1 MKALER
7 NKVPMWYA
15 LFLGEE
21 DVLDENDRPTG
32 ERRMVYSE
40 PKKIWGNINAGFNG
54 RYGINSQSA
63 VEDFG
68 VDLRYDKTLVI
79 TDMDC
84 PMDEYSVLIIDRP
97 DVEYND
103 KGQLIYDHI
112 VIKVDKSINVLSY
125 ALKKVN
131 VS

>member
-1 MKALER
+1 
-7 NKVPMWYA
+7 MWYA
-15 LFLGEE
+15 LYLGEE
-21 DVLDENDRPTG
+21 DILDGQGNPTG
-32 ERRMVYSE
+32 ERRPLYSE
-40 PKKIWGNINAGFNG
+40 PVLLYGNLDAGFNG

-68 VDLRYDKTLVI
+68 IDLRYDKTLVI

-97 DVEYND
+97 VEYND
-103 KGQLIYDHI
+103 AGQLLYDHI
-112 VIKVDKSINVLSY
+112 VVKVDKSINVLSY

>member
-1 MKALER
+1 MY
-7 NKVPMWYA
+7 YA
-15 LFLGEE
+15 LYLGEE
-21 DVLDENDRPTG
+21 DILDDNDNYTG
-32 ERRMVYSE
+32 ERRKLYGDPVL
-40 PKKIWGNINAGFNG
+40 IRGNLDAGFNG

-79 TDMDC
+79 TDMSC
-84 PMDEYSVLIIDRP
+84 PIDEYSVLIIDRP
-97 DVEYND
+97 VEYDASGN
-103 KGQLIYDHI
+103 LIYDH
-112 VIKVDKSINVLSY
+112 VVVKVDKSINVLSY

>member
-7 NKVPMWYA
+7 NKGPMWYA
-15 LFLGEE
+15 LYLGEE
-21 DVLDENDRPTG
+21 DILDGQGNPTG
-32 ERRMVYSE
+32 ERRSLYSE
-40 PKKIWGNINAGFNG
+40 PVRLYGNLDAGFNG

-68 VDLRYDKTLVI
+68 IDLRYDKTLVI

-97 DVEYND
+97 VEYNSA
-103 KGQLIYDHI
+103 GQLLYDHI
-112 VIKVDKSINVLSY
+112 VVKVDKSINVLSY

>member
-7 NKVPMWYA
+7 NKIPMYYA
-15 LFLGEE
+15 LYIGEE
-21 DVLDENDRPTG
+21 DVLDGNNNPTG
-32 ERRMVYSE
+32 ERKKVYGT
-40 PKKIWGNINAGFNG
+40 PVLIRGNLDAGFNG

-84 PMDEYSVLIIDRP
+84 PIDEYSVLIIDHP
-97 DVEYND
+97 VTYDAAGNLV
-103 KGQLIYDHI
+103 YDH
-112 VIKVDKSINVLSY
+112 VVVKVDKSINVLSY